1 MNKDAMNKKAF
12 WLNVAVGVV
21 WIGIGLRDLFA
32 PHLFKIDGR
41 VATTSTVILNF
52 AVGVMFLLVAF
63 SFHQAMTRGLKSKS

>member
-1 MNKDAMNKKAF
+1 MNKNAMNKKAF

-41 VATTSTVILNF
+41 VATNSTVILNF
-52 AVGVMFLLVAF
+52 AVGVMFMLVAF
-63 SFHQAMTRGLKSKS
+63 SFHQASARELKSKS